1 MLRKFLVLL
10 SMAAVLPCVSGCGDG
25 SRLKGLV
32 PVEGVVLYDGAP
44 LEGAAIKFFPED
56 ASGRT
61 ATAMTNAEGKFVLM
75 TLNPQDGVAPGEYKV
90 TVAKIASAPPTE
102 NDDTAPNEEENSRQ
116 KALRMREASRSKDS
130 LKSLIP
136 DKYASPARSGLTASI
151 GAKGDKNLKFEL
163 VK

>member
-1 MLRKFLVLL
+1 MLRKFLLLL
-10 SMAAVLPCVSGCGDG
+10 SMAAVLPCFSGCGDG
-25 SRLKGLV
+25 GRLKGLV

-44 LEGAAIKFFPED
+44 LEGAAVKFFPDD

-90 TVAKIASAPPTE
+90 TVAKIASAPPT
-102 NDDTAPNEEENSRQ
+102 DDAASSGDENSRQ

-163 VK
+163 AK